1 MATIAIGNT
10 IDVIGKYSAIVTES
24 LGTDSVYIRTKETLT
39 ELVTNGDLSSADK
52 AKVISDVMSN
62 INNSLVNASINTAL
76 NWAKEEKDN
85 EFKKKE
91 LEYQLDVLE
100 QQKLVEAARASQVR
114 AEVLSAT
121 ATSRRING
129 IATVDS
135 NGFVTGLSNEGKL
148 YNEIQLV
155 SQQVLNAQEEQKV
168 LQGRVRESQ
177 ASVYKMVADTAAN
190 FGDVTYTL
198 TDAGCDAT
206 INIIPGTLAYEQTQ
220 IAKQQA
226 KGYAYNAWANAVNS
240 AASTIGM
247 LVAENIKAD
256 WVDTLQAHMNTGLKH
271 LVETKAPE

>member
-10 IDVIGKYSAIVTES
+10 IDVIGKYSALIAES

-39 ELVTNGDLSSADK
+39 ELVSRGDLSSADK

-91 LEYQLDVLE
+91 FEYQLDVLE
-100 QQKLVEAARASQVR
+100 QQKLMEIAKISQVR

-121 ATSRRING
+121 ATSRRVNG

-135 NGFVTGLSNEGKL
+135 NGFVIGLSNEGKL

-168 LQGRVRESQ
+168 LQGRVRESR
-177 ASVYKMVADTAAN
+177 ASVYKIVADTAAN

-206 INIIPGTLAYEQTQ
+206 INIIPGTLAYEQMQ

-247 LVAENIKAD
+247 LVAENMKAD